1 MRIDRA
7 DGDGI
12 VNLDLA
18 VEIEICEDALKEKAS
33 VLATFIVPWGTGF
46 TDGSFEQI
54 PHQATLFTGNKSQCE
69 EFLAWLKRELG
80 VKKFVPAA

>member
-18 VEIEICEDALKEKAS
+18 VEIEICEDTLKEKAS
-33 VLATFIVPWGTGF
+33 VLATFIVPWGNGF

-80 VKKFVPAA
+80 VKKFVPPA